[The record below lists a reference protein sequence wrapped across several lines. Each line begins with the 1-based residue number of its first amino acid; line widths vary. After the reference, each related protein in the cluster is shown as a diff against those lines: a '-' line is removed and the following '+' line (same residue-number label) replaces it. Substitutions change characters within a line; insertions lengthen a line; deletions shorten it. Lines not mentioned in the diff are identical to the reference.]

1 MLEKVPP
8 RASAERALQKKG
20 LKDFGKAFIIFA
32 FLGYMVGWLAD
43 PFIFI
48 LNAQIA
54 FLFITIFMIKTTRKD
69 YISLTFWILLIVA
82 FVLKKAE
89 ISIVLGILFLVL
101 FIGRSLLKEPRRR
114 RIFSAVSTALIGLFF
129 FLFFLISRP
138 YTHPLTDPSSESEA
152 IQSLPYLSYVTDERS
167 IDQEGVIED
176 HQNLS
181 APGINLYNSYYK
193 AGAYLLDRSGKKLQT
208 WLPPDSH
215 SNWQYVTACDNG
227 DVLVC
232 IEDVMLMRLD
242 GKSHILWQQKLRA
255 HHDIAMAENNDI
267 YTLASSDE
275 LVFTHFLP
283 VPIINDHIVILSSD
297 GTTKK
302 NISLFNLL
310 KKNLSLLDIIKVYS
324 QIIDPRDF
332 LWRIIKQKL
341 HNRSLLRR
349 ETPFD
354 VFHNNTITIAEKNIN
369 GVCEKGDVLISASHL
384 DLIGIIDIEQEKLRW
399 TWGPGTVEGQH
410 NPTFLENGNI
420 LIFDNGTRRGYS
432 RIIELDPRKNEIV
445 WQYHSFR
452 PRLFFSDWGGS
463 AQRLPNGN
471 TLITETSKGRVFEI
485 TRDGKIVWEFL
496 NPEKGENGKRATI
509 YRMTRIT
516 NAHLQS
522 MLLENAKGQNQ

>member
-1 MLEKVPP
+1 LLEKVPP
-8 RASAERALQKKG
+8 RAAAEQALPKKG
-20 LKDFGKAFIIFA
+20 LKDFGKAFLILT
-32 FLGYMVGWLAD
+32 FLGYMVGCLAD

-48 LNAQIA
+48 LYAQIA

-69 YISLTFWILLIVA
+69 YISLSFWILLIVA
-82 FVLKKAE
+82 FALKKAE

-114 RIFSAVSTALIGLFF
+114 RIFSVASTALIGSFF
-129 FLFFLISRP
+129 FLFLLISHP
-138 YTHPLTDPSSESEA
+138 YPHPLTDPSSESEA
-152 IQSLPYLSYVTDERS
+152 IQSLPYLSYVTDERNFHQ
-167 IDQEGVIED
+167 DGVVED

-193 AGAYLLDRSGKKLQT
+193 AGAYLLDMSGKKLQT

-242 GKSHILWQQKLRA
+242 GNSHILWQQKLRA
-255 HHDIAMAENNDI
+255 HHDIAVAENNDI

-283 VPIINDHIVILSSD
+283 APIINDYIVILSSD
-297 GTTKK
+297 GTMKK

-310 KKNLSLLDIIKVYS
+310 KKNLSLLDIIKIYS
-324 QIIDPRDF
+324 EIIDPRDF
-332 LWRIIKQKL
+332 LWRVIKQKL
-341 HNRSLLRR
+341 RQGNLLRR

-354 VFHNNTITIAEKNIN
+354 VFHNNTITIAEKDFNAL
-369 GVCEKGDVLISASHL
+369 CKKGDVLISASHL
-384 DLIGIIDIEQEKLRW
+384 DLIGIIDIEQQNLRW
-399 TWGPGTVEGQH
+399 AWGPGTLEEQH
-410 NPTFLENGNI
+410 DPTFLENGNI
-420 LIFDNGTRRGYS
+420 LIFDNGTRREYS
-432 RIIELDPRKNEIV
+432 RIIELDPLKYEIV
-445 WQYHSFR
+445 WEYHSFQ
-452 PRLFFSDWGGS
+452 PRLFFTDWGGS

-496 NPEKGENGKRATI
+496 NPEKAENGKRATI

-516 NAHLQS
+516 DAHLQS
-522 MLLENAKGQNQ
+522 MLLEKAKGQNQ

>member
-1 MLEKVPP
+1 M
-8 RASAERALQKKG
+8 
-20 LKDFGKAFIIFA
+20 DFGKAFIILT
-32 FLGYMVGWLAD
+32 FLGYTIACLAD

-48 LNAQIA
+48 LYAQIA

-69 YISLTFWILLIVA
+69 YITLSFWILLIVA
-82 FVLKKAE
+82 FALKKAE

-101 FIGRSLLKEPRRR
+101 FIGRSLLKEPRQR
-114 RIFSAVSTALIGLFF
+114 RIFSVASTALIGSFF
-129 FLFFLISRP
+129 FLFFLISHP
-138 YTHPLTDPSSESEA
+138 YTHPLTDPSPESEA
-152 IQSLPYLSYVTDERS
+152 IQSLPYLAYVTDERNTN
-167 IDQEGVIED
+167 QEGVVED
-176 HQNLS
+176 HRDLS
-181 APGINLYNSYYK
+181 APGSNLYNSYYK
-193 AGAYLLDRSGKKLQT
+193 AGAYLLDMSGKKLQT
-208 WLPPDSH
+208 WLPPDSP

-242 GKSHILWQQKLRA
+242 GDSHILWQQKLRT
-255 HHDIAMAENNDI
+255 HHDIALAENNDI

-283 VPIINDHIVILSSD
+283 APIINDHIVILSSD
-297 GTTKK
+297 GTMKK

-310 KKNLSLLDIIKVYS
+310 KKNLSLLDIIKIYS

-332 LWRIIKQKL
+332 LWRAIKQKL
-341 HNRSLLRR
+341 HHGNLLRR

-369 GVCEKGDVLISASHL
+369 GLCKKGDVLISASHL
-384 DLIGIIDIEQEKLRW
+384 DLIGIIDIVREKLRW
-399 TWGPGTVEGQH
+399 TWGPGTLEEQH
-410 NPTFLENGNI
+410 DPTFLENGNI
-420 LIFDNGTRRGYS
+420 LIFDNGTRREYS
-432 RIIELDPRKNEIV
+432 RIIELDPLKNEIV
-445 WQYHSFR
+445 WEYHSFQ
-452 PRLFFSDWGGS
+452 PRLFFTDWGGS

-496 NPEKGENGKRATI
+496 NPEKAEDGKRATI

-516 NAHLQS
+516 DAHLQS
-522 MLLENAKGQNQ
+522 MLLEKAKGQNQ